1 MELWHQPRI
10 RVLIVFSR
18 IQEFRFP
25 WCKEFFNARRKAL
38 HSPLVSWLYS
48 VMMSARMPPSWM
60 PTPARVSG
68 LLWASA
74 VALKAG
80 GLPDIGLFFN
90 GGLGDDILCTAVARE
105 LKKRGAGRIWQLTRH
120 PELLA
125 GNTDVLPVPVD
136 FRLRRL
142 CAAFGIPCPELEYPH
157 PPPAHLIATL
167 CKEVGVTGEIELRPY
182 VHLTGSEKQAGHVT
196 ARPAVAMQTS
206 SMSARFPMRNKQ
218 WPLERFQAVTDAL
231 KGEFDIVQLGSPT
244 DPPLVGALDL
254 RGKTS
259 VRESAAILASS
270 KLFIGLVSGL
280 MHLARAVDR
289 RSVIVYG
296 GREHPA
302 QSGYPANENLYWNG
316 PCAPCWQ
323 RDDCDYDRV
332 CMKEILP
339 DMVLAA
345 ARRQLALDGV
355 PLKIERVII

>member
-1 MELWHQPRI
+1 
-10 RVLIVFSR
+10 
-18 IQEFRFP
+18 
-25 WCKEFFNARRKAL
+25 
-38 HSPLVSWLYS
+38 
-48 VMMSARMPPSWM
+48 MSARMLPSWM
-60 PTPARVSG
+60 PTPARVWG
-68 LLWASA
+68 LLWSGG
-74 VALKAG
+74 VALKVG

-120 PELLA
+120 PELFA
-125 GNTDVLPVPVD
+125 GNADVLAVPVD

-142 CAAFGIPCPELEYPH
+142 CAMFGVPCPELEYPH
-157 PPPAHLIATL
+157 PPPAHLITTL
-167 CKEVGVTGEIELRPY
+167 CKEVDITGEIELRPY
-182 VHLTGSEKQAGHVT
+182 VHLTDAERRDGCVT
-196 ARPAVAMQTS
+196 PRPAVAMQTS

-218 WPLERFQAVTDAL
+218 WPLERFQAVADAL

-244 DPPLVGALDL
+244 DPVLDGALDL

-280 MHLARAVDR
+280 MHLARAVDC

-302 QSGYPANENLYWNG
+302 QSGYTANENLYWNG

-332 CMKEILP
+332 CMKEMLP
-339 DMVLAA
+339 EMVLAA
-345 ARRQLALDGV
+345 AHRQLALHGM
-355 PLKIERVII
+355 PLQIERVVI